1 MSEINLSA
9 TGLVVN
15 APDNY
20 HYHDDG
26 TIKSLVAYA
35 TALSQKYSSKNIHPF
50 YLRLAES
57 IGIGSLFRKFAEE
70 KGLPVTK
77 GLNFQYYGIYSSIE
91 DALKEDAE
99 VHVHTFVLEG
109 LGELETLFLRGHE
122 ETHTLLH
129 LERLYPLEDALSQLN
144 LKPKIKPDGLEQL
157 PKEVICDVGGLYAV
171 LWNCPNLTE
180 FTLKGCSTKERLG
193 VMNGWLKEHRGIG
206 WLAPNREEEK

>member
-26 TIKSLVAYA
+26 TVKSLVAYA

-57 IGIGSLFRKFAEE
+57 IGIGSLFRKSAEE

-77 GLNFQYYGIYSSIE
+77 GLNFQYYGMYSSIE

-109 LGELETLFLRGHE
+109 LGERETLFLRGHE

-129 LERLYPLEDALSQLN
+129 LERLYLLENALPQLN
-144 LKPKIKPDGLEQL
+144 LKPRIKPDGLERL

-171 LWNCPNLTE
+171 LRNYPNLTE
-180 FTLKGCSTKERLG
+180 FTLKGCSTKERIG
-193 VMNGWLKEHRGIG
+193 IMDRWLKENSGIE
-206 WLAPNREEEK
+206 WLASNREKGK